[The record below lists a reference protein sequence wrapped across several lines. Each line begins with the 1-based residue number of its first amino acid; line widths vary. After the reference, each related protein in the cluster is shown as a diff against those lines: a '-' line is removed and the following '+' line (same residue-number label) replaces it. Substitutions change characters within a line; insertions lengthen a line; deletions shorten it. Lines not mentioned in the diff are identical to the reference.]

1 MMAKKKKEQY
11 EFPIE
16 EAEITY
22 QPITETIEKN
32 YMPYV
37 MTVIISRALPEIDG
51 FKPSHRKILYTM
63 YTLGLLKNQRMKSAK
78 VVGATMQLHPHGDAA
93 IYDTMVRLT
102 TGNESLLH
110 PFVDSKGNFG
120 KQFSKNMAPAASRY
134 TEVKLHPFCQE
145 LFSGID
151 KDAVDFVPNYDN
163 TMEEPVLLPTTF
175 PNILVSPNLGIAVG
189 MACSICSFNLGEI
202 CDGTIALLKNPNT
215 TVERIMDI
223 VRAPDFPGGA
233 LLLYDREKMR
243 KIYETGLGAIKL
255 RAKYSYDKENNCID
269 IIEIPYSASVES
281 ITDKITDLV
290 KSGKLKEIAEFRDAI
305 DRSASKLIS
314 IDLRRGVDPDKLMQK
329 LYRLTDLEDN
339 FDCNFNILVDG
350 MPKQL
355 GIIDILKEW
364 IRFRVTC
371 YRRELTFDLNK
382 KHTKLHLLIGLAT
395 IMLDIDKAIEIIRN
409 TEKDSD
415 VVPNLMAG
423 FSLTKEQ
430 AEYIA
435 DIRLRNIN
443 REYIA
448 QRVTEIESLQKEIAH
463 LEMLLADEQKLKGEI
478 AEQLREIKK
487 KYGKP
492 RKTFLVDAADV
503 EHIAD
508 DELFE
513 ENYEARFIMTR
524 EGYFKKIT
532 LQSLRGSDE
541 QKLKEGDEILF
552 SEDLDNRCEL
562 VFFTNKAQLYRAKAA
577 DFDPVKA
584 SALGDY
590 IPAKLNMEEDEVP
603 ILMKALHDYN
613 PEHNVV
619 FVFENGKA
627 VRVPMDR
634 YQVKTNRRRQT
645 AAFSS
650 ASAVVGA
657 VYEDAPRDLVL
668 IDSQNRKLLIKSDL
682 IPLKSTRTSTGGTVM
697 TLKPKQK
704 VVSLEF
710 NFFDKPISAYE
721 KCRKTKIP
729 SPGVLPR
736 EG

>member
-1 MMAKKKKEQY
+1 MAKKKKDQL
-11 EFPIE
+11 EFPLE

-151 KDAVDFVPNYDN
+151 KNAVDFVPNYDN
-163 TMEEPVLLPTTF
+163 TMEEPLLLPTTF

-290 KSGKLKEIAEFRDAI
+290 KAGKLKEIAEFRDAI

-364 IRFRVTC
+364 IRFRVSC

-409 TEKDSD
+409 TERDAD

-448 QRVTEIESLQKEIAH
+448 QRVTEIESLQQEIAH

-478 AEQLREIKK
+478 ADQLREIKK

-492 RKTFLVDAADV
+492 RKTFLVDASDV
-503 EHIAD
+503 EQIAD

-513 ENYEARFIMTR
+513 ENYEARFVMTR

-552 SEDLDNRCEL
+552 SEDLDNKCEL
-562 VFFTNKAQLYRAKAA
+562 IFFTNKAQLYRAKAA
-577 DFDPVKA
+577 DFDPIKA

-590 IPAKLNMEEDEVP
+590 LPAKLNMDEDEIP
-603 ILMKALHDYN
+603 ILMKALKEYN
-613 PEHNVV
+613 PDHNVV

-627 VRVPMDR
+627 VRIPMDR

-645 AAFSS
+645 AAFSG
-650 ASAVVGA
+650 ASPVVAA
-657 VYEDAPRDLVL
+657 VYEEAPRDIML
-668 IDSQNRKLLIKSDL
+668 IDSQNRKLLIKSNL
-682 IPLKSTRTSTGGTVM
+682 IPLKATRTSTGGTVM

-704 VVSLEF
+704 VVSVEF
-710 NFFDKPISAYE
+710 NFFTKPVSSFE
-721 KCRKTKIP
+721 KCRKTKLP

-736 EG
+736 ES

>member
-1 MMAKKKKEQY
+1 MAKKKKDQL
-11 EFPIE
+11 EFPLE

-151 KDAVDFVPNYDN
+151 KNAVDFVPNYDN
-163 TMEEPVLLPTTF
+163 TMEEPLLLPTTF

-290 KSGKLKEIAEFRDAI
+290 KAGKLKEIAEFRDAI

-364 IRFRVTC
+364 IRFRVAC

-409 TEKDSD
+409 TERDAD

-423 FSLTKEQ
+423 FLLTKEQ

-448 QRVTEIESLQKEIAH
+448 QRVTEIESLQQEIAH

-478 AEQLREIKK
+478 ADQLREIKK

-492 RKTFLVDAADV
+492 RKTFLVDASDV
-503 EHIAD
+503 EQIAD

-513 ENYEARFIMTR
+513 ENYEARFVMTR

-552 SEDLDNRCEL
+552 SEDLDNKCEL
-562 VFFTNKAQLYRAKAA
+562 IFFTNKAQLYRAKAA
-577 DFDPVKA
+577 DFDPIKA
-584 SALGDY
+584 SALGEY
-590 IPAKLNMEEDEVP
+590 LPAKLNMDEDEIP
-603 ILMKALHDYN
+603 ILMKALKDYD
-613 PEHNVV
+613 PAHNVV

-627 VRVPMDR
+627 VRIPMDR

-645 AAFSS
+645 AAFSG
-650 ASAVVGA
+650 ASPVVAA
-657 VYEDAPRDLVL
+657 VYEESPRDIML

-704 VVSLEF
+704 VASVEF
-710 NFFDKPISAYE
+710 NFFTKPVSAFE
-721 KCRKTKIP
+721 KCRKTKLP

-736 EG
+736 ES

>member
-1 MMAKKKKEQY
+1 MAKKKKEQF
-11 EFPIE
+11 EFPLE

-163 TMEEPVLLPTTF
+163 TMEEPLLLPTTF

-290 KSGKLKEIAEFRDAI
+290 KAGKLKEIAEFRDAI

-448 QRVTEIESLQKEIAH
+448 QRVTEIESLQQEIAH
-463 LEMLLADEQKLKGEI
+463 LEMLLADEQKLKGAI
-478 AEQLREIKK
+478 ADQLREIKK

-503 EHIAD
+503 EQIAD

-513 ENYEARFIMTR
+513 ENYEARFVMTR

-552 SEDLDNRCEL
+552 SEDLDNKCEL
-562 VFFTNKAQLYRAKAA
+562 IFFTNKAQLYRAKAA

-590 IPAKLNMEEDEVP
+590 LPAKLNMDEDESP
-603 ILMKALHDYN
+603 ILMKALRDYN
-613 PEHNVV
+613 PEHNVI

-627 VRVPMDR
+627 VRIPMDR

-645 AAFSS
+645 AVFSS
-650 ASAVVGA
+650 ASPVVAA
-657 VYEDAPRDLVL
+657 VYEDAPRDLLLV
-668 IDSQNRKLLIKSDL
+668 DSQKRKLLIKSSL

-704 VVSLEF
+704 VVSVEF
-710 NFFDKPISAYE
+710 NFFTKSVTAFE
-721 KCRKTKIP
+721 KCRKTKVP

>member
-478 AEQLREIKK
+478 TEQLREIKK

-562 VFFTNKAQLYRAKAA
+562 IFFTNKAQLYRAKAA

>member
-1 MMAKKKKEQY
+1 MAKKKKDQI
-11 EFPIE
+11 EFPLE

-163 TMEEPVLLPTTF
+163 TMEEPLLLPTTF

-223 VRAPDFPGGA
+223 IRAPDFPGGA

-255 RAKYSYDKENNCID
+255 RAKYSYDKEKNCID

-290 KSGKLKEIAEFRDAI
+290 KTGKLKEIAEFRDAI

-371 YRRELTFDLNK
+371 YRRELTFELNK

-409 TEKDSD
+409 TEKDAD

-448 QRVTEIESLQKEIAH
+448 QRVTEIESLQQEIAH
-463 LEMLLADEQKLKGEI
+463 LEMLLADEQKLKGAI
-478 AEQLREIKK
+478 ADQLREIKK
-487 KYGKP
+487 KYAKP

-513 ENYEARFIMTR
+513 ENYEARFVMTR

-552 SEDLDNRCEL
+552 SEDLDNKCEL
-562 VFFTNKAQLYRAKAA
+562 IFFTNKAQLYRAKAA

-590 IPAKLNMEEDEVP
+590 IPAKLNMDEDESP
-603 ILMKALHDYN
+603 ILMKALREYN
-613 PEHNVV
+613 PEHNVI

-627 VRVPMDR
+627 VRIPMDR

-645 AAFSS
+645 AVFSS
-650 ASAVVGA
+650 ASPVVAA
-657 VYEDAPRDLVL
+657 VYEEAPRDILLV
-668 IDSQNRKLLIKSDL
+668 DSQKRKLLIKSSL

-704 VVSLEF
+704 VVSVEF
-710 NFFDKPISAYE
+710 NFLTKPVSSFE

>member
-1 MMAKKKKEQY
+1 MAKKKKDQF

-145 LFSGID
+145 LFNGID

-163 TMEEPVLLPTTF
+163 TMEEPLLLPTTF

-215 TVERIMDI
+215 TVERMMDI

-290 KSGKLKEIAEFRDAI
+290 KAGKLKEIAEFRDAI

-364 IRFRVTC
+364 IRFRVSC

-478 AEQLREIKK
+478 ADQLREIKK

-513 ENYEARFIMTR
+513 ENYEARFVMTR

-532 LQSLRGSDE
+532 SQSLRGSDE

-552 SEDLDNRCEL
+552 SEDLDNKCEL

-590 IPAKLNMEEDEVP
+590 LPAKLNMDEDEIP
-603 ILMKALHDYN
+603 ILMKALRDYN
-613 PEHNVV
+613 PEHNVI
-619 FVFENGKA
+619 FIFENGKA

-645 AAFSS
+645 AVFSS
-650 ASAVVGA
+650 ASPIVAA
-657 VYEDAPRDLVL
+657 VYEEAPRDLLLV
-668 IDSQNRKLLIKSDL
+668 DSQNRKLLIKSDL
-682 IPLKSTRTSTGGTVM
+682 IPLKATRTSTGGTIM

-704 VVSLEF
+704 VVSVEF
-710 NFFDKPISAYE
+710 NFFTKPVSAYD
-721 KCRKTKIP
+721 KCRKTKLP
-729 SPGVLPR
+729 SAGVLPR

>member
-1 MMAKKKKEQY
+1 MAKKKKDQF
-11 EFPIE
+11 EFPLE

-163 TMEEPVLLPTTF
+163 TMEEPLLLPTTF

-223 VRAPDFPGGA
+223 IRAPDFPGGA
-233 LLLYDREKMR
+233 LLLYDREKMKR
-243 KIYETGLGAIKL
+243 IYETGLGAIKL

-290 KSGKLKEIAEFRDAI
+290 KAGKLKEIAEFRDAI

-355 GIIDILKEW
+355 GIVDILKEW

-409 TEKDSD
+409 TEKDAD

-423 FSLTKEQ
+423 FLLTKEQ

-448 QRVTEIESLQKEIAH
+448 QRVTEIESLQQEIAH
-463 LEMLLADEQKLKGEI
+463 LEMLLADEQKLKGAI
-478 AEQLREIKK
+478 ADQLREIKK

-552 SEDLDNRCEL
+552 SEDLDNKCEL
-562 VFFTNKAQLYRAKAA
+562 IFFTNKAQLYRVRAA

-590 IPAKLNMEEDEVP
+590 IPAKLNMDEDELP
-603 ILMKALHDYN
+603 ILMKALHDYK
-613 PEHNVV
+613 PDHNVI

-627 VRVPMDR
+627 VRIPMDR

-645 AAFSS
+645 AVFSS
-650 ASAVVGA
+650 ASPVVAA
-657 VYEDAPRDLVL
+657 VYEESPRDLVL

-704 VVSLEF
+704 VAAVEF
-710 NFFDKPISAYE
+710 NFFKKSISAFE
-721 KCRKTKIP
+721 KCRKTKLP
-729 SPGVLPR
+729 SAGVLPR
-736 EG
+736 ES

>member
-1 MMAKKKKEQY
+1 MAKKKKDQF

-102 TGNESLLH
+102 TGTESLLH

-163 TMEEPVLLPTTF
+163 TMEEPLLLPTTF

-215 TVERIMDI
+215 TVERMMDI

-290 KSGKLKEIAEFRDAI
+290 KAGKLKEIAEFRDAI

-364 IRFRVTC
+364 IRFRVSC

-478 AEQLREIKK
+478 ADQLREIKK

-513 ENYEARFIMTR
+513 ENYEARFVMTR

-532 LQSLRGSDE
+532 SQSLRGSDE

-552 SEDLDNRCEL
+552 SEDLDNKCEL

-590 IPAKLNMEEDEVP
+590 LPAKLNMDEDEIP
-603 ILMKALHDYN
+603 ILMKALRDYN
-613 PEHNVV
+613 PEHNVI
-619 FVFENGKA
+619 FIFENGKA

-645 AAFSS
+645 AVFSS
-650 ASAVVGA
+650 ASPIVAA
-657 VYEDAPRDLVL
+657 VYEEAPRDLLLV
-668 IDSQNRKLLIKSDL
+668 DSQNRKLLIKSDL
-682 IPLKSTRTSTGGTVM
+682 IPLKATRTSTGGTIM

-704 VVSLEF
+704 VVSVEF
-710 NFFDKPISAYE
+710 NFFTKPVSAYD
-721 KCRKTKIP
+721 KCRKTKLP
-729 SPGVLPR
+729 SAGVLPR

>member
-1 MMAKKKKEQY
+1 MAKKKKDQL
-11 EFPIE
+11 EFPLE

-151 KDAVDFVPNYDN
+151 KNAVDFVPNYDN
-163 TMEEPVLLPTTF
+163 TMEEPLLLPTTF
-175 PNILVSPNLGIAVG
+175 PNILGSPNLGIAVG

-290 KSGKLKEIAEFRDAI
+290 KAGKLKEIAEFRDAI

-364 IRFRVTC
+364 IRFRVAC

-409 TEKDSD
+409 TERDAD

-423 FSLTKEQ
+423 FLLTKEQ

-448 QRVTEIESLQKEIAH
+448 QRVTEIESLQQEIAH

-478 AEQLREIKK
+478 ADQLREIKK

-492 RKTFLVDAADV
+492 RKTFLVDASDV
-503 EHIAD
+503 EQIAD

-513 ENYEARFIMTR
+513 ENYEARFVMTR

-552 SEDLDNRCEL
+552 SEDLDNKCEL
-562 VFFTNKAQLYRAKAA
+562 IFFTNKAQLYRAKAA
-577 DFDPVKA
+577 DFDPIKA
-584 SALGDY
+584 SALGEY
-590 IPAKLNMEEDEVP
+590 LPAKLNMDEDEIP
-603 ILMKALHDYN
+603 ILMKALKDYD
-613 PEHNVV
+613 PAHNVV

-627 VRVPMDR
+627 VRIPMDR

-645 AAFSS
+645 AAFSG
-650 ASAVVGA
+650 ASPVVAA
-657 VYEDAPRDLVL
+657 VYEESPRDIML

-704 VVSLEF
+704 VASVEF
-710 NFFDKPISAYE
+710 NFFTKPVSAFE
-721 KCRKTKIP
+721 KCRKTKLP

-736 EG
+736 ES